1 MRFPPVAELEAL
13 PVRLMSSSF
22 YARCH
27 LNWLVTRISEK
38 TACVKPLKG
47 DLSAGSSLLTISYSN
62 NRERKGIAVK
72 KSHVDKLSLAIA
84 VCALGLSLWQG
95 YQQRV
100 QNHVAVEPRINAYF
114 KLDGKTDQNGLY
126 VFNNGLGPA
135 YVESLEVTVAGKPV
149 MENSYGQF
157 GGAVQSMRL
166 ETDCLTIGGP
176 RANDSLKLGEEIGL
190 VEISKNAPSACALTK
205 LLLGAK
211 IQQHLDFTLIVKSIY
226 GDRFQYN
233 FKNNIQ
239 TAL

>member
-1 MRFPPVAELEAL
+1 MSPKLAYNTNSGKNCLREAL
-13 PVRLMSSSF
+13 QGRSI
-22 YARCH
+22 
-27 LNWLVTRISEK
+27 N
-38 TACVKPLKG
+38 G
-47 DLSAGSSLLTISYSN
+47 QLSAKISSPHN
-62 NRERKGIAVK
+62 PERKGRALK
-72 KSHVDKLSLAIA
+72 KSHIDKLSLAIA

-149 MENSYGQF
+149 TDNEYGRF

-166 ETDCLTIGGP
+166 GTDCLTIGGP
-176 RANDSLKLGEEIGL
+176 RPNDSLKLGEEIGL
-190 VEISKNAPSACALTK
+190 IEISKNAPSECALTK

-226 GDRFQYN
+226 GDRFRYN

>member
-1 MRFPPVAELEAL
+1 MPSL
-13 PVRLMSSSF
+13 F
-22 YARCH
+22 YATCR
-27 LNWLVTRISEK
+27 LNWLTTRIPER
-38 TACVKPLKG
+38 TVCVKTFKG
-47 DLSAGSSLLTISYSN
+47 DLSTGSSLLKISSPHN
-62 NRERKGIAVK
+62 PERKGRALK
-72 KSHVDKLSLAIA
+72 KSHIDKLSLAIA

-126 VFNNGLGPA
+126 IFNNGLGPA
-135 YVESLEVTVAGKPV
+135 YVESLEVTVDGEPV
-149 MENSYGQF
+149 TDISYGRF

-166 ETDCLTIGGP
+166 GTDCLTIGGP
-176 RANDSLKLGEEIGL
+176 RPNDSLKLGEEIGL
-190 VEISKNAPSACALTK
+190 IEISKNAPSTCALTK

-226 GDRFQYN
+226 GDRFQYK